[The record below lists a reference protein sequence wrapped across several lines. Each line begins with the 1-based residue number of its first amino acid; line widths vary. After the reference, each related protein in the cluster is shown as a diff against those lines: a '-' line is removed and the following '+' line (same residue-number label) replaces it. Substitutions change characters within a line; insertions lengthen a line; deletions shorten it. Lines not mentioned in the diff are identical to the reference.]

1 MNKIE
6 QQVYDLHDRIK
17 GLEPNPELNQIMIVI
32 RNLVAEYSFCDNAD
46 TDIYAKEV
54 LDFVIPIVEKAEKK
68 SNNKRL
74 IDRIA
79 N

>member
-17 GLEPNPELNQIMIVI
+17 GLNNPELNQIMIVI

-54 LDFVIPIVEKAEKK
+54 LDFVIPIVEKAEKNK
-68 SNNKRL
+68 SS
-74 IDRIA
+74 
-79 N
+79 